1 MAKISA
7 GGRSRATSV
16 ATRRSVACSSP
27 RRCASALAWAF
38 EMAMATSSVNAA
50 MRGSASSA
58 NGRSAVE
65 EANAKPQTR
74 PSTTIGT
81 PTDVRMPRSRASSTN
96 GPVARSSAGP
106 HRHGRPLSRIA
117 RRSSFMGWD
126 EPIGKSVW
134 RALQAATSVIASSAS
149 RRINDAGSAPTSQP
163 ISWLT
168 AAKISS
174 CETPRATSVA
184 TRRSAVCSWATR
196 VASPRAGTR
205 TVSSPSAA
213 AAM

>member
-1 MAKISA
+1 M
-7 GGRSRATSV
+7 
-16 ATRRSVACSSP
+16 
-27 RRCASALAWAF
+27 
-38 EMAMATSSVNAA
+38 
-50 MRGSASSA
+50 
-58 NGRSAVE
+58 
-65 EANAKPQTR
+65 
-74 PSTTIGT
+74 
-81 PTDVRMPRSRASSTN
+81 DVRSPGSPA
-96 GPVARSSAGP
+96 A
-106 HRHGRPLSRIA
+106 
-117 RRSSFMGWD
+117 SFMGWD
-126 EPIGKSVW
+126 EPIGKSVS
-134 RALQAATSVIASSAS
+134 RALQAATSVIASSAPK
-149 RRINDAGSAPTSQP
+149 RINDAGSAPTSQL